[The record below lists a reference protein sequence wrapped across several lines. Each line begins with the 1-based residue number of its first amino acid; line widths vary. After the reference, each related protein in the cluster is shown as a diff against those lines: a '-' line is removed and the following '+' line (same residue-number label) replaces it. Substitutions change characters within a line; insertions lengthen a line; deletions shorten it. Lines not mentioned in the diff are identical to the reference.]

1 MGCHHPLRAYKTRSG
16 VVTLGREPPDTQP
29 MQIPCGGCLG
39 CRETKAQHWA
49 LRCNLEYNRHQET
62 AFATLTYNEKT
73 KPPTLS
79 KRALQLFHKRLR
91 RRKAAGTI
99 RHFSCGEYGEQT
111 GRPHYHTLLFG
122 LGENEAEIIQ
132 EAWPH
137 GHAYTVKATP
147 GAINYVAGYTAKK
160 LGDNRLAQEEQV
172 DPETGEVFYFQ
183 PPFLQMSLKP
193 GIGGEAR
200 RFTSSWRAYAVINGI
215 KMTVPRYLHEA
226 WKQQA
231 TPEQIEELENEK
243 YETMKTKIR
252 TQEQREKEEQ
262 LAIAK
267 QKKKSR
273 KRNY

>member
-1 MGCHHPLRAYKTRSG
+1 MGCHHPLRAFRNRSG
-16 VVTLGREPPDTQP
+16 VVTLGREPPDTETLAL
-29 MQIPCGGCLG
+29 PCGGCLG
-39 CRETKAQHWA
+39 CRETKAKHWA
-49 LRCNLEYNRHQET
+49 LRCHLEFTRHDQT
-62 AFATLTYNEKT
+62 AFVTLTYNEEK

-91 RRKAAGTI
+91 RRKTARAV

-122 LGENEAEIIQ
+122 VGENEKDLIQ
-132 EAWPH
+132 AAWPH

-160 LGDNRLAQEEQV
+160 LGDNRLAQEEQI
-172 DPETGEVFYFQ
+172 DPETGEVFNFQ

-200 RFTSSWRAYAVINGI
+200 RFTQSWRAYAVNNGI
-215 KMTVPRYLHEA
+215 TMTVPRYLHEA
-226 WKQQA
+226 WKKTA
-231 TPEQIEELENEK
+231 TPEQIEQLANEK
-243 YETMKTKIR
+243 YETMKNKMKT
-252 TQEQREKEEQ
+252 TQERKNEEQ

-267 QKKKSR
+267 QQDKAR
-273 KRNY
+273 KRKY